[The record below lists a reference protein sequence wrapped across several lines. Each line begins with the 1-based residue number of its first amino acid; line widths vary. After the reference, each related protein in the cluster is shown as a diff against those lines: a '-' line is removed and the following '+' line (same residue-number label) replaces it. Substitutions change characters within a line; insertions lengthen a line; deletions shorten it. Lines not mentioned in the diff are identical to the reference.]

1 MQKPPRIGEKRHNIY
16 LNASNMDYES
26 LENAV
31 RDRIKQL
38 QKEKGFT
45 ENGLAGG
52 DTPAQKRLNRQ
63 LSHGAGISLDTLLRI
78 LEACPDVSA
87 DWLLRGSGDM
97 YVTAGTSVTGANNV
111 TGQNATVIGQQA
123 GVLTEAFVRDLL
135 AEKDRQIDALLKI
148 IGK

>member
-1 MQKPPRIGEKRHNIY
+1 
-16 LNASNMDYES
+16 MDYEN

-38 QKEKGFT
+38 QKEKNFT
-45 ENGLAGG
+45 ENGLAAG

-63 LSHGAGISLDTLLRI
+63 LSHGAGSSLDTLLRI

-111 TGQNATVIGQQA
+111 TGQNATIIGQQA

-135 AEKDRQIDALLKI
+135 AEKDKQIDTLLKLL
-148 IGK
+148 GK